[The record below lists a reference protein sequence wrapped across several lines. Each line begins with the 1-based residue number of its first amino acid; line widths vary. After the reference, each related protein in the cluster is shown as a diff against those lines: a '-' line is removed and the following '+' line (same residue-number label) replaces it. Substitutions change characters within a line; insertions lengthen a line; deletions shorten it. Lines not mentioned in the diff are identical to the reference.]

1 MSVAPPRPPPSAAVG
16 PPAQR
21 ALEPEETIHLPT
33 GEQVGLLLALCR
45 RGGVHQPYAV
55 VDGWEW
61 HRWEDAAGHV
71 GHVGLRTPEHPDHN
85 EADELATRALAAATT
100 RQRSYVELAAL
111 LSRLV
116 EFDGAER
123 QWRLE
128 RVAELLYGPA
138 QPNSHRER
146 QLPPLHGW
154 LALMER
160 GRWSLDTTL
169 AANRNRAQRRS
180 SHKASALDLP
190 GNARPL
196 VSIERATRCSATARL
211 DPGFAISLG
220 ASVVEVPDHTFRLPQ
235 PGHTNPHGNRPSL
248 ATRARVRLGAAIAY
262 RRHRGEQPID
272 LERLLV
278 DYAGVDL
285 RPVARRRRL
294 ATWFDVLTGDLAT
307 TRGRLGVGLDAV
319 PRRARHV
326 LHTTLR
332 LVSPEHLAGP
342 RLATAAATQPLAAR
356 GP

>member
-1 MSVAPPRPPPSAAVG
+1 MR
-16 PPAQR
+16 
-21 ALEPEETIHLPT
+21 
-33 GEQVGLLLALCR
+33 LLLALCR
-45 RGGVHQPYAV
+45 RGDAHQPYTV
-55 VDGWEW
+55 VDGWAW
-61 HRWEDAAGHV
+61 YRWEDPAGHV
-71 GHVGLRTPEHPDHN
+71 GHVGLRTPEHPDHTK
-85 EADELATRALAAATT
+85 ADELATRALAAAATC
-100 RQRSYVELAAL
+100 QRAYVELAAL

-116 EFDGAER
+116 KLDGAER

-138 QPNSHRER
+138 RPNSHRER

-160 GRWSLDTTL
+160 GRWSLDTTP

-180 SHKASALDLP
+180 SVKASALDPP

-211 DPGFAISLG
+211 DPGFATSLG
-220 ASVVEVPDHTFRLPQ
+220 TSVVEVPDHTFRLPQ
-235 PGHTNPHGNRPSL
+235 LGHTNPHGNRPSL

-262 RRHRGEQPID
+262 RRHRGEQPIH
-272 LERLLV
+272 LEHLLV
-278 DYAGVDL
+278 DYAGVDIT
-285 RPVARRRRL
+285 PVARRRRL
-294 ATWFDVLTGDLAT
+294 ATWFDVLTEDLAA
-307 TRGRLGVGLDAV
+307 TRGRLGVGLAAV

-332 LVSPEHLAGP
+332 LLAPEHLTGP
-342 RLATAAATQPLAAR
+342 RLASAAATQPLAPR